1 MLKHVLFKTE
11 TFHYNCIFINDLST
25 SIDAIKINL
34 SLTVNDVAILRLSSS
49 FTIKYIINGQDSDH

>member
-1 MLKHVLFKTE
+1 MKKHVLFKTE

-34 SLTVNDVAILRLSSS
+34 SLTVNDVAILLFIS
-49 FTIKYIINGQDSDH
+49 YH